1 MRLGGA
7 QRSGGPQRG
16 AAVKLPPRIYIY
28 TRRNSYTYPIIT
40 MREHCHVRMAF
51 ALLSS
56 LRRLGL
62 LLGGLLGLASFPLAN
77 GQGGSLG
84 ENPLDGESVVIR
96 FLLGRILD
104 TS

>member
-16 AAVKLPPRIYIY
+16 AAVKLPPRTYIY
-28 TRRNSYTYPIIT
+28 SYTYPIIT

-77 GQGGSLG
+77 GEGGSLG
-84 ENPLDGESVVIR
+84 ENLLDGGSVVR
-96 FLLGRILD
+96 FLLGPILG